1 MGDPIPDSPVDWDN
15 IDHEG
20 ISEFIGKKGSVEL
33 LAFLD
38 QYGYRFEE
46 IDYALNLSRGYIN
59 KRKDEALSLDLI
71 YPSQRE
77 REGSFQRIWV
87 LTPLG
92 MIVAYKMGEYQV
104 RQALRNLLAKRREYE
119 NQKSEFLDWSEDSDN
134 IEQFV
139 DEATDE
145 EGVKDSLD
153 INIRTGSF
161 SNPFD
166 S

>member
-1 MGDPIPDSPVDWDN
+1 MDDPIPESPVDWDN
-15 IDHEG
+15 IDHDG
-20 ISEFIGKKGSVEL
+20 ISEFIGKKGSIEL
-33 LAFLD
+33 LSLLD

-46 IDYALNLSRGYIN
+46 IDLALNLSRGYIN

-77 REGSFQRIWV
+77 REGSFQRIWI

-92 MIVAYKMGEYQV
+92 MIIAHRMNEYRV
-104 RQALRNLLAKRREYE
+104 RQAHRNLLDKRREYE
-119 NQKSEFLDWSEDSDN
+119 KQKNEFLDWSEDSEN

-139 DEATDE
+139 DKTTDE
-145 EGVKDSLD
+145 EGMKDNLD
-153 INIRTGSF
+153 MHINMGS
-161 SNPFD
+161 SGNIFD